1 MHPIVTALGVAR
13 ATAWT
18 CGVDGEA
25 SRGVFCLAQRDGGCV
40 KAGTETWPWARTAV
54 STTSSISNFA
64 VFFVFVFFLGPVP
77 AQLCYQH
84 WTSVIK
90 RILRHVRKPEL
101 SIPLPL
107 LPGLTYKEPLARFPT
122 GTQSELRAPEGRGS
136 MRTCVVSVSWSCAG
150 CAEGSAVA
158 SWKSNGYHVKRVGIP
173 DSATLE
179 GEARTSCFRMGRGK
193 RDVFRVRRRGTQ
205 GDADESRRHLWE
217 VADSITG
224 RKHKR
229 GVGADT
235 PVMGLVATVSY
246 GRTVSPYRQKVWG
259 DGLNG
264 GVNGKGEAKIDEG

>member
-1 MHPIVTALGVAR
+1 MNLTFTPSSLFSFTFMSS
-13 ATAWT
+13 AT
-18 CGVDGEA
+18 
-25 SRGVFCLAQRDGGCV
+25 
-40 KAGTETWPWARTAV
+40 
-54 STTSSISNFA
+54 TTSFFSSFA

-77 AQLCYQH
+77 AQLCYQD

-101 SIPLPL
+101 SMPLPF
-107 LPGLTYKEPLARFPT
+107 LPGLAYKEPLARFPT
-122 GTQSELRAPEGRGS
+122 GTQSELRVPEGRGS

-158 SWKSNGYHVKRVGIP
+158 SWKSNGYHVKRAGIP

-193 RDVFRVRRRGTQ
+193 RGVFRVRRRGTQ

-224 RKHKR
+224 RKHRR

-235 PVMGLVATVSY
+235 PVMGLVRIGVGPTTHTSMSRLVLSRSWLLFRAGPYERTDHDQLLVRTRSRWRSPLCRTGARFPRT
-246 GRTVSPYRQKVWG
+246 GRKS
-259 DGLNG
+259 
-264 GVNGKGEAKIDEG
+264 GVMV